1 LSHSAP
7 SRVSTTVSDNGIE
20 GLIHI
25 SELSKDRV
33 SKPEEIVHPGDKVVV
48 KIISTDPGTRK
59 IGLSLKQYKEDLE
72 EKDISEYGGQGF
84 GGGVSLGEVAGLAIP
99 SEVEKVVA
107 DLAEDEA
114 ETAAPEPDAEAPEPE
129 PQPEPEAEPKV
140 EETSA
145 SLSETEVE
153 PQPETEV
160 ELQPEPE
167 AEPAQD
173 ETAPDLPEGKKP
185 GEAEE
190 DASTEP
196 EQ

>member
-1 LSHSAP
+1 V
-7 SRVSTTVSDNGIE
+7 R
-20 GLIHI
+20 
-25 SELSKDRV
+25 
-33 SKPEEIVHPGDKVVV
+33 PGDKVVV

-107 DLAEDEA
+107 DLTEDEA
-114 ETAAPEPDAEAPEPE
+114 ETAAPEPEAEAPVPE
-129 PQPEPEAEPKV
+129 PQPEPEAEPEV
-140 EETSA
+140 ETTSA

-153 PQPETEV
+153 PQPE
-160 ELQPEPE
+160 PD
-167 AEPAQD
+167 AKPAQD
-173 ETAPDLPEGKKP
+173 ETAPDLPEEKKP

-190 DASTEP
+190 DATTEP